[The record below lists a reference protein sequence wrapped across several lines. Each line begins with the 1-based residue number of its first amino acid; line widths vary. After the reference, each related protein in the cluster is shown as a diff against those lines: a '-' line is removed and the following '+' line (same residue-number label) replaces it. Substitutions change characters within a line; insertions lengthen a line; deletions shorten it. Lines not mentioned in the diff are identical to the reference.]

1 MTKVSLARRRPL
13 SLNSRVMLFVA
24 VAIGLTLLVVGH
36 LVQNAV
42 ERHFAEQDADEL
54 VVITRAVQKALQM
67 AKDQESAPEHALARA
82 VSGHHGVYF
91 QVWDDA
97 GGLVYSSLDTES
109 LPPANSYSPVA
120 RIQVDNL
127 YTWHSDGNTYRG
139 TATHARIGGQDYRV
153 VAAINMDFHIRFLE
167 NFRRSLWIIMI
178 VAGAITL
185 LAAWYGVHQGH
196 APIRALSESMGNV
209 QADRL
214 HMRLDPDSV
223 PAELKTL
230 VDSFNHMIS
239 RLEDSFV
246 RLSHFSADIAH
257 ELRTPLTN
265 VITQT
270 QVGLGKSRSLEEYR
284 ELLYSNLEEQERL
297 SKMVNDML
305 WLAQS
310 EHGLLK
316 PVREPLDLAR
326 EVRDL
331 FDFFE
336 ALAEEKHIEL
346 VLEGKAPI
354 VQGDR
359 AMLRRALS
367 NLLSNALRHT
377 PEGGRVLIRLASSGE
392 GGALLSVQNPGP
404 EIPAE
409 HLPRIFDRFYRIDPS
424 RQRQSEGAGLGLA
437 IVKSI
442 VGAHEGDINVTSAR
456 GITRFTISLP
466 GITDAEVSAMG
477 HRDGSTDHR

>member
-24 VAIGLTLLVVGH
+24 IAIGLTLLVVGQ

-54 VVITRAVQKALQM
+54 VVITRAVEKALQM
-67 AKDQESAPEHALARA
+67 AKDQALAPEDALARA

-91 QVWDDA
+91 QVWDHA
-97 GGLVYSSLDTES
+97 GRLVYSSVDTGS
-109 LPPANSYSPVA
+109 LPPANTYPPVG

-127 YTWHSDGNTYRG
+127 YIWQSDGKTYRG
-139 TATHARIGGQDYRV
+139 TATHARIGGQDYRII
-153 VAAINMDFHIRFLE
+153 AAIDMDFHIHFLE
-167 NFRRSLWIIMI
+167 SFRRSLWMIMV

-185 LAAWYGVHQGH
+185 LAAWHGVHQGH

-214 HMRLDPDSV
+214 HVRLDPDSV
-223 PAELKTL
+223 PGELKML
-230 VDSFNHMIS
+230 VDSFNHMVS
-239 RLEDSFV
+239 RLEDSFA

-270 QVGLGKSRSLEEYR
+270 QVGLSKSRSLEEYR

-297 SKMVNDML
+297 TKMVNDML

-326 EVRDL
+326 EVREL

-346 VLEGKAPI
+346 ALDGTAPI
-354 VQGDR
+354 IQGDR

-377 PEGGRVLIRLASSGE
+377 PEGGCVLVRLELWGE

-404 EIPAE
+404 EIPAG

-442 VGAHEGDINVTSAR
+442 VGAHEGDINVTSEH

-477 HRDGSTDHR
+477 HSDESRKR